1 MSTEANPS
9 RPARTLLHET
19 LLYPNLSAYLAAVVP
34 FIRDGLAAGEPV
46 LVAVPTPKV
55 RMIADALGDDADR
68 VEFVDLAEQARNPGR
83 LIPTVLRAFLDR
95 YGTRPTRIVSESLW
109 PERQPDEIPVVVR
122 QEALVNRVFASY
134 PTTILCPYDADGL
147 PTQLLSLANRT
158 HPTVVEGRNQ
168 LPCGGYAD
176 PERVVEVFNER
187 APDDSPAAVELAYD
201 ERTLPLVQALVGD
214 YGARVGL
221 PEQRIAD
228 LLAALG
234 EVAGSALPE
243 KGEGTVRVTGRGDRL
258 VCEVR
263 TPGRFD
269 DLLAG
274 LRRPAEDTPR
284 GRGLFVANLLCDLV
298 ETHTH
303 DDSSST
309 RLLLWY

>member
-1 MSTEANPS
+1 M
-9 RPARTLLHET
+9 HET

-34 FIRDGLAAGEPV
+34 FIRDGLAADQPV
-46 LVAVPTPKV
+46 LVAVPTAKLELL
-55 RMIADALGDDADR
+55 RDALGEAAAR
-68 VEFVDLAEQARNPGR
+68 VEFVDLTEHARNPGR

-95 YGTRPTRIVSESLW
+95 FGMRRTRIVCESLW
-109 PERQPDEIPVVVR
+109 PGRLPDEVPVVVR
-122 QEALVNRVFASY
+122 QEALINRVFAGY
-134 PTTILCPYDADGL
+134 PTTILCPYDADAL
-147 PTQLLSLANRT
+147 PTELLALANRT
-158 HPTVVEGRNQ
+158 HPMVVDGRTR
-168 LPCGGYAD
+168 LPCAGYAE

-187 APDDSPAAVELAYD
+187 APDHSPAAVEVAYD
-201 ERTLPLVQALVGD
+201 EGTLPLVQALVGD

-221 PEQRIAD
+221 PAQRIAD

-243 KGEGTVRVTGRGDRL
+243 QGEGTVRVTGGEDRL

-274 LRRPAEDTPR
+274 LRRPADDTPR
-284 GRGLFVANLLCDLV
+284 GRGIYVANLLCDLV

-309 RLLLWY
+309 RLLLWYRSSNLSVPGP

>member
-1 MSTEANPS
+1 
-9 RPARTLLHET
+9 
-19 LLYPNLSAYLAAVVP
+19 
-34 FIRDGLAAGEPV
+34 
-46 LVAVPTPKV
+46 
-55 RMIADALGDDADR
+55 
-68 VEFVDLAEQARNPGR
+68 
-83 LIPTVLRAFLDR
+83 
-95 YGTRPTRIVSESLW
+95 
-109 PERQPDEIPVVVR
+109 VVVK
-122 QEALVNRVFASY
+122 QEALVNRVFSSY
-134 PTTILCPYDADGL
+134 PTTILCPYDAEAL
-147 PTQLLSLANRT
+147 PTELLGLVNRT
-158 HPTVVEGRNQ
+158 HPTVVDGQTR
-168 LPCGGYAD
+168 LRCAVYAD

-243 KGEGTVRVTGRGDRL
+243 QGEGTVRVTGGGHRL

-274 LRRPAEDTPR
+274 LRRPGEDTPR
-284 GRGLFVANLLCDLV
+284 GRGLYAANLLCDLV

-309 RLLLWY
+309 RLLLRY